1 MSSRF
6 SETEHTGHLENNLK
20 KKNERETSEYW
31 ILMQTF
37 LACIQVQDCKD
48 GERSPVNQHSRHQDC
63 SSSL

>member
-1 MSSRF
+1 MRLVDF
-6 SETEHTGHLENNLK
+6 QNKNILVIWKKKLK
-20 KKNERETSEYW
+20 KKNERETSDRN
-31 ILMQTF
+31 LMQTF